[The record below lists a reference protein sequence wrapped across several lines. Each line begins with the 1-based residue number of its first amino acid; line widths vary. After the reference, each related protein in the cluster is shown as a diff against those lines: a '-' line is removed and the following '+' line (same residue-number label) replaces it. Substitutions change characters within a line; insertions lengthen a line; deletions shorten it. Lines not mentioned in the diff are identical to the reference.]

1 MAIEP
6 GLLKISDLERLS
18 GTPRYTIHQYV
29 RQGLLPEPVRTGR
42 TMAYYG
48 PVHLERLQAIREIKG
63 GSRLPLAYLKQ
74 ALQARDA
81 GRDMVTGRDA
91 AREEPP
97 PGKGAGAR
105 RRQQIKEAAF
115 KVFLEKGFQRA
126 RIQDITAAAGVS
138 TGTFYIY
145 YRDKREVFM
154 EVIDELIRNAV
165 QPVEEAVL
173 TGGDIPR
180 RAGEIARFYLE
191 NYGYFSGIINQ
202 LRGMMAEEE
211 PAARDKFIA
220 LHKQLADPIVR
231 GIRAAVAGQPGVT
244 AVGRVLTMHLG
255 ASSILVGVNCDFDD
269 HLTAQEVEAA
279 IERLEVRIRQAVP
292 EAGRI
297 FIEANP
303 GHPRPAG
310 ENH

>member
-1 MAIEP
+1 MTVEP
-6 GLLKISDLERLS
+6 GLLKIADLERLS
-18 GTPRYTIHQYV
+18 GTPRHTIHRYV

-48 PVHLERLQAIREIKG
+48 PAHLERLRAIREIKG

-74 ALQARDA
+74 VLQARDA
-81 GRDMVTGRDA
+81 GRDTVTGSHA
-91 AREEPP
+91 AREEPS
-97 PGKGAGAR
+97 PGKGTGEK

-115 KVFLEKGFQRA
+115 RVFLERGFPRA
-126 RIQDITAAAGVS
+126 RIQDIAAAAGIS

-231 GIRAAVAGQPGVT
+231 GIRAAVAGGFIREVDPELLARAIMGMVEFL
-244 AVGRVLTMHLG
+244 AIYLSFEGKHDVSRVVSFITDLLMNGL
-255 ASSILVGVNCDFDD
+255 
-269 HLTAQEVEAA
+269 
-279 IERLEVRIRQAVP
+279 RVP
-292 EAGRI
+292 DG
-297 FIEANP
+297 
-303 GHPRPAG
+303 G
-310 ENH
+310 